1 VPILTDDEITALLKG
16 CAVPR
21 GRAGVVDRTGVL
33 GRRSTPCRSSR
44 SAARASQ
51 RSVRSRAETS
61 DSEKAFQ
68 KLGPRALSRPDA
80 PAQGAAHVV
89 VGISPAVAADE

>member
-1 VPILTDDEITALLKG
+1 MPILTDDEITALLKA

-21 GRAGVVDRTGVL
+21 GRAAVFRRTVVL
-33 GRRSTPCRSSR
+33 GRRSTPCRSSH
-44 SAARASQ
+44 SAARASR

-61 DSEKAFQ
+61 DCEKTFQ
-68 KLGPRALSRPDA
+68 EQVLGLCSDA

-89 VGISPAVAADE
+89 VGVSPAVAADE